1 MVYLRFMPCF
11 QFFLVLLC
19 HLLILG
25 PDFCHDLSQ
34 ILAFR
39 SVDIHVDSRLGDLVT
54 KLDNFLKKKRKSI
67 ESHSYCLPYLTTSR
81 SIEYFLILFHS
92 TALTES

>member
-39 SVDIHVDSRLGDLVT
+39 SVDIHVDSRLGNLVT
-54 KLDNFLKKKRKSI
+54 KLDNFLKKEKKVDRKSLLLFT
-67 ESHSYCLPYLTTSR
+67 LPNCFQVYRRLLNSFSFYRLT
-81 SIEYFLILFHS
+81 
-92 TALTES
+92 

>member
-67 ESHSYCLPYLTTSR
+67 ESLLLFTLPNYFQVYRILLNSFSFYCLN
-81 SIEYFLILFHS
+81 
-92 TALTES
+92 